1 MTTQLEAANAAT
13 STANAD
19 PIKRFADGCRH
30 IGIGRTTA
38 YNLIRSGALEAPLKL
53 GPRACGWRLSTL
65 DAFLNSRP
73 KVKGGDK

>member
-1 MTTQLEAANAAT
+1 L
-13 STANAD
+13 
-19 PIKRFADGCRH
+19 C
-30 IGIGRTTA
+30 GIGRTTA